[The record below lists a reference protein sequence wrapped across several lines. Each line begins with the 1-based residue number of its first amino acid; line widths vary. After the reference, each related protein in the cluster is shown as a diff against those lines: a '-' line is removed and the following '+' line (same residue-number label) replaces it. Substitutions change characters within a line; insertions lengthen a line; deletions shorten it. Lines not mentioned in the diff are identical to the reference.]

1 MKVLVCFGT
10 RPEAIKMAPV
20 IYALKQQDVEYRV
33 CVTAQHREMLDQV
46 MEFFKIEPDYD
57 LDLMKPGQDLN
68 ILSSDIFKSIH
79 EILLKENPKIV
90 LVQGDTTTAF
100 IIAMAAFNSGIK
112 VGHIEAGLRTYNT
125 ESPFPEEANR
135 QMISRIA
142 DFHFIPTK
150 KSGDNLLK
158 EMISEDK
165 IFFTGN
171 TVVDSLEFGKKLLQS
186 GYKSEEIR
194 ELELKLISGK
204 KVILVTGHR
213 RENFE
218 HGLSEICE
226 ALLEIAKREDVQ
238 IVFPVHPNPK
248 VKDIVY
254 EKLNHIANI
263 DLIEPVSY
271 PTILWL
277 LMKCNFIISD
287 SGGIQEEAPSFNK
300 VVLVTREETERMEA
314 VDAGFCILTGSS
326 KDKILDESIQL
337 LSDTGNEPTPTNNP
351 FGDGKAS
358 ERIVEVLLIEFK
370 VSS

>member
-20 IYALKQQDVEYRV
+20 IQSFKKHGVDHSI

-57 LDLMKPGQDLN
+57 LDLMKPGQKLN
-68 ILSSDIFKSIH
+68 ILSSDIFKNID
-79 EILLKENPKIV
+79 EILLKEDPEVV

-125 ESPFPEEANR
+125 QSPFPEEANR

-150 KSGDNLLK
+150 KSGDNLLT

-171 TVVDSLEFGKKLLQS
+171 TVVDSLEFGKKLLVS
-186 GYKSEEIR
+186 GYENDEISQ
-194 ELELKLISGK
+194 LKLKLVTGK

-218 HGLSEICE
+218 NGLSEICE
-226 ALLEIAKREDVQ
+226 ALLELVKMEDVQ

-254 EKLNHIANI
+254 EKLNHVANI
-263 DLIEPVSY
+263 DLIEPVTY
-271 PTILWL
+271 PTLLWL
-277 LMKCNFIISD
+277 LMRCNFIISD

-326 KDKILDESIQL
+326 KDKILNESFQL
-337 LSDTGNEPTPTNNP
+337 LSKPENLPTAVSNP
-351 FGDGKAS
+351 FGDGKAA
-358 ERIVEVLLIEFK
+358 EKIVEVLLNEFK
-370 VSS
+370 V